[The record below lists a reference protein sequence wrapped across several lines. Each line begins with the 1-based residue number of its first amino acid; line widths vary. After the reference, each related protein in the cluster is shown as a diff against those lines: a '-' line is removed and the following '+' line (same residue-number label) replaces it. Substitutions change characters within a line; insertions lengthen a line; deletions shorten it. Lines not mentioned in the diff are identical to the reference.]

1 MTMKQFILSVLVL
14 ILAGCTTG
22 QYQPFRS
29 GVGHKAEQ
37 MNENTYYVTYTGSQK
52 SEIEKVNDFALLR
65 SAELTLEKGFDYFV
79 ITEAMN
85 NKVALMGEQQSLASY
100 RDWGPGDNGPVAGRG
115 TLTGPRAKSE
125 MTIVLFHDKPDGI
138 TYDAKQ
144 VELALKN
151 EYQID
156 NSK

>member
-1 MTMKQFILSVLVL
+1 MKSFILSIL
-14 ILAGCTTG
+14 ILALAGCNTG

-52 SEIEKVNDFALLR
+52 SEIKKVNDFALLR
-65 SAELTLEKGFDYFV
+65 SAELTLEKGIDYFV

-100 RDWGPGDNGPVAGRG
+100 KDYGPGSGGAVAASG
-115 TLTGPRAKSE
+115 TLTGPRARSE
-125 MTIVLFHDKPDGI
+125 LTIVLFNDKPDGI
-138 TYDAKQ
+138 SYDARQ

-151 EYQID
+151 EHKID
-156 NSK
+156 ESK